1 MVKATH
7 QSTDRVETG
16 KVGMAL
22 FCLELHCLP
31 VNYMLFLPLASLP
44 TCGQQKWEK
53 KRGKGLRNFPQMD
66 WNITHGHSQI
76 FQDSM
81 VHSLRQYIISC
92 GLNLICMLTMSL
104 YLPSWPL
111 PLSSSLLH
119 PSTYVLT
126 FLCLDI
132 LQHFKF
138 NTSKLEL
145 FWSYDNS
152 IFNWGTILFP

>member
-1 MVKATH
+1 
-7 QSTDRVETG
+7 
-16 KVGMAL
+16 MAL
-22 FCLELHCLP
+22 FCPEVTLP
-31 VNYMLFLPLASLP
+31 SQSTMLFLPLASLP

-53 KRGKGLRNFPQMD
+53 KKKGKGLRNFPQMD

-76 FQDSM
+76 FQESM

-104 YLPSWPL
+104 YLPSWPFL
-111 PLSSSLLH
+111 WAPASSIH
-119 PSTYVLT
+119 PPMYWPFSAWTS
-126 FLCLDI
+126 CK
-132 LQHFKF
+132 HFKF

-152 IFNWGTILFP
+152 IFNWGGTILFP